1 MTGTV
6 TTGAPARGA
15 TAIRV
20 RAVIRKEFREY
31 RRNRMI
37 VLTMGLFPL
46 LFLVLPLIPSLTLP
60 AGAAAGLVTGVV
72 GQAML
77 MLLIVPMMIPSTIA
91 AYSVIGER
99 EQGTLEPVLCTPVT
113 DRELLAGKALAAT
126 LPAVAMAWLLFG
138 VYVVTVRAM
147 AEAPVVDAVWRPGW
161 FAAQLLLAPLL
172 SGFAIVVGMAISARS
187 SDIRVAQQLAGLVT
201 LPVVGGL
208 AAVSYGA
215 VTPSVTF
222 FAVTGT
228 VITLVDALGWRGLTR
243 LFDRERLLT
252 R

>member
-1 MTGTV
+1 MNGR
-6 TTGAPARGA
+6 TGAG
-15 TAIRV
+15 RV
-20 RAVIRKEFREY
+20 RLRAVIRKEFREY

-37 VLTMGLFPL
+37 LLTMGLFPL
-46 LFLVLPLIPSLTLP
+46 LFLVLPLIPSVTLP
-60 AGAAAGLVTGVV
+60 AGASPTVVSGVV

-77 MLLIVPMMIPSTIA
+77 MLLLVPMMIPSTIA

-126 LPAVAMAWLLFG
+126 VPAVAIAWLLFT
-138 VYVVTVRAM
+138 VYILIVRLA
-147 AEAPVVDAVWRPGW
+147 AAQPVVDAVWRPGW
-161 FAAQLLLAPLL
+161 FGAQLVLAPLL
-172 SGFAIVVGMAISARS
+172 GGFAIITGMAISARS
-187 SDIRVAQQLAGLVT
+187 SDIRVAQQLAGLIT

-208 AAVSYGA
+208 AAFSYGA
-215 VTPSVTF
+215 VTPSVRF
-222 FAVTGT
+222 FLAVGT
-228 VITLVDALGWRGLTR
+228 VIAVVDILGWRGLAR

>member
-1 MTGTV
+1 MN
-6 TTGAPARGA
+6 PAA
-15 TAIRV
+15 TRV
-20 RAVIRKEFREY
+20 RLRAVVTKEFREY

-37 VLTMGLFPL
+37 VMTMGLFPL
-46 LFLVLPLIPSLTLP
+46 LFLVLPLVPSVTLP
-60 AGAAAGLVTGVV
+60 ASASSGLVTGVV

-126 LPAVAMAWLLFG
+126 APAIVMAWLLFG
-138 VYVVTVRAM
+138 IYVLAVRAL
-147 AEAPVVDAVWRPGW
+147 AAPPVVDAVWQPGW

-172 SGFAIVVGMAISARS
+172 GGFAIITGMAISARS

-215 VTPSVTF
+215 VTPSVGF
-222 FAVTGT
+222 FVTAGT
-228 VITLVDALGWRGLTR
+228 VIAVVNTLGWRGLTR

>member
-1 MTGTV
+1 MNR
-6 TTGAPARGA
+6 AA
-15 TAIRV
+15 TRV
-20 RAVIRKEFREY
+20 RLRAVVTKEFREY

-37 VLTMGLFPL
+37 VMTMGLFPL
-46 LFLVLPLIPSLTLP
+46 LFLVLPLIPSVTLP
-60 AGAAAGLVTGVV
+60 ASASPGLVTGVV

-77 MLLIVPMMIPSTIA
+77 MLLIVPMMIPSAIA

-126 LPAVAMAWLLFG
+126 APAVAMAWLLFG
-138 VYVVTVRAM
+138 IYVVAVRAF
-147 AEAPVVDAVWRPGW
+147 AGAAVVDAVWQPGW

-172 SGFAIVVGMAISARS
+172 SGFAIITGMAISARS

-215 VTPSVTF
+215 VTPSVAF
-222 FAVTGT
+222 FVTAGT
-228 VITLVDALGWRGLTR
+228 VVAVVNILGWRGLAR